1 MRPVDFGDRLDYAV
15 GFTPGLLDPERAA
28 PACISGPN
36 GKTAGKR
43 YNVYRNN
50 FTVSLINALAAAFPA
65 TLRITGVDFFHA
77 MARFHV
83 RATPPTSV
91 LLFEYGHDFPDFID
105 SYEYARPMPWLSDV
119 ARIERAWLDAY
130 HAADA
135 EPLTPQAL
143 ASIPPE
149 RLADTVLTPHPTT
162 RIVRSCYS
170 AVTIFA
176 ANRRDGPRGPM
187 EAAEPEDGL
196 VTRPGL
202 EVVVRRL
209 PPGGAV
215 FLSRLMAG
223 ETFGAAAEMAFAEC
237 PQFDLSANIAGM
249 IEAGAF
255 TAIHQRGDDNAPRTR
270 NRKQRPT
277 AEIRQPR

>member
-1 MRPVDFGDRLDYAV
+1 MPPVERLIEDHFGYAA

-50 FTVSLINALAAAFPA
+50 VTVSLINALAAAFPA
-65 TLRITGVDFFHA
+65 TLRITGVDFFRA

-83 RATPPTSV
+83 RATPPTSA
-91 LLFEYGHDFPDFID
+91 LLFEYGRDFPDFIE
-105 SYEYARPMPWLSDV
+105 SYKYARSIPWLPDV

-135 EPLTPQAL
+135 EPLAPEAL
-143 ASIPPE
+143 ASVPLE
-149 RLADTVLTPHPTT
+149 RLADIVLMPHPAT
-162 RIVRSCYS
+162 RIVRSRFP

-176 ANRRDGPRGPM
+176 ANRRDSPSGPM
-187 EAAEPEDGL
+187 ETAEPENGL
-196 VTRPGL
+196 VTRPAL

-215 FLSRLMAG
+215 FLSRLIAG
-223 ETFGAAAEMAFAEC
+223 ETFGAAAEAEFAEC

-249 IEAGAF
+249 LEAGAF
-255 TAIHQRGDDNAPRTR
+255 TAIHQ
-270 NRKQRPT
+270 
-277 AEIRQPR
+277 